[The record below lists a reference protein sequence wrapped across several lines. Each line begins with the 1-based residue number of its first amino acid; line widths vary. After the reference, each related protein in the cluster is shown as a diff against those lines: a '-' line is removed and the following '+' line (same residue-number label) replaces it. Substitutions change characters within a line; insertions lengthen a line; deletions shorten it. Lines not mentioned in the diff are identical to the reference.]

1 MADQTL
7 LIVDD
12 EPAIIRTL
20 VSYLA
25 EMEDMTIDILTA
37 SNGRMAIEITKEKK
51 PDLILMDWNMPE
63 MSGVNALEQ
72 LKLMPETKDIPV
84 VMVTSITASEY
95 LAVAFELGA
104 HDYIRKPVDK
114 LELLARLKSLLKL
127 EELKKALR
135 LQNINLKK
143 RKVELEQLNGTK
155 DKFFSII
162 SHDLNDPFITLLGI
176 SEILIEDYG
185 ELDDNTKVDYLK
197 NIQSASKSAKK
208 LLDNLLQWSQS
219 QTGRIEVKPEK
230 IDLYDFTYS
239 VFGMKKSLAEPKR
252 INLATT
258 FEGNVFVNADENM
271 LQTILRNLL
280 ANSLKYTPEDGTVF
294 VHAEEIGEMVEV
306 IVEDTGFGMEP
317 EMIPQLFDITSEH
330 HKRSASEKGGHGL
343 GLILCKE
350 FVEKMGGKIRAESVL
365 GKGSKFILTLP
376 KAY

>member
-1 MADQTL
+1 MGDHTIL
-7 LIVDD
+7 LVDD

-25 EMEDMTIDILTA
+25 EMEDETVDILTA
-37 SNGRMAIEITKEKK
+37 SNGKIAIEVATEKK

-72 LKLMPETKDIPV
+72 LKLQPETRDIPV

-127 EELKKALR
+127 EELKKALKV
-135 LQNINLKK
+135 QNINLKK

-185 ELDDNTKVDYLK
+185 ELDDLTKVDYLK
-197 NIQSASKSAKK
+197 NIQTASQSAKK

-219 QTGRIEVKPEK
+219 QTGRMEVKPEK
-230 IDLYDFTYS
+230 IDLYEFTHS
-239 VFGMKKSLAEPKR
+239 VFNMKKSQAEQKK

-258 FEGNVFVNADENM
+258 FEGDVFVNADENM
-271 LQTILRNLL
+271 LKTIFRNLI
-280 ANSLKYTPEDGTVF
+280 ANSLKYTPDDGTVF
-294 VHAEEIGEMVEV
+294 VHAEEIGEMVEI
-306 IVEDTGFGMEP
+306 IVEDTGIGMAS
-317 EMIPQLFDITSEH
+317 EMIPQLFDITSDH
-330 HKRSASEKGGHGL
+330 HKKSAAEKGGHGL

-350 FVEKMGGKIRAESVL
+350 FVEKMGGKIRAESEI